1 MKKIFISFACLA
13 VSGLAFSQTP
23 TQKIVLGSNQ
33 KVIVETTTDVQATLV
48 AGMELTGNTATVN
61 ELAIKNA
68 AATNYTIS
76 NTMTKVKM
84 DMNMMGQPTSYDS
97 ENKSANSEDMAKAF
111 DDVLNKPV
119 DVVVD
124 NATGRIIPGKK
135 KEKAADADADANP
148 MAGMMQMFTNNSEDA
163 IVADAFEII
172 PAGKKTGESWS
183 DTVVTKETKTIRKY
197 TLNSITGS
205 EATIQLDITSNAAN
219 KFDFQGMELEIK
231 TDTKTKGEI
240 IADITT
246 GIVKKR
252 SGTSDITG
260 SLPMMGQDMPISAK
274 VTTSSIYK

>member
-1 MKKIFISFACLA
+1 MKRFFISFVCLA

-23 TQKIVLGSNQ
+23 TEKINLANGQ

-61 ELAIKNA
+61 ELAVKNA
-68 AATNYTIS
+68 ASTNYTIS

-135 KEKAADADADANP
+135 KAKAADADADANP

-183 DTVVTKETKTIRKY
+183 DTMITKETKTIRKY
-197 TLNSITGS
+197 TLNSISGN

-219 KFDFQGMELEIK
+219 KFDFQGMEIEIK
-231 TDTKTKGEI
+231 TETKTKGEI

-252 SGTSDITG
+252 TGTSDITG